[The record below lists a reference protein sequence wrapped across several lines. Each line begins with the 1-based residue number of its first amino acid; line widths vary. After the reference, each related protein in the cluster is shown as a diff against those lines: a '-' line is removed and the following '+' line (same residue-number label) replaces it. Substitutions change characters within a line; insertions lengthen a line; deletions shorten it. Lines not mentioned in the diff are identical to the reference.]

1 MDAQFPTRLLFLT
14 HKHTLLCH
22 SLRSSQLLIKA
33 FQLAILIAMPLGMS
47 WFVDTKP
54 RGSRLRTTSASSGSR
69 GTLSNTTYQKQ
80 GLRMAWRATA
90 PLLFLVFSLTLLSR
104 VGLVASTDVCYTAG
118 LVE

>member
-33 FQLAILIAMPLGMS
+33 FQLFILLAMPLGMA
-47 WFVDTKP
+47 WFVDIKP
-54 RGSRLRTTSASSGSR
+54 RGSRLRKTSASGPR

-80 GLRMAWRATA
+80 GLRMAWRTTA